1 MKTFFAIVA
10 LTFAAPAFAQA
21 ADPFTDGKNGDKIHV
36 ASHFVCPAKIGA
48 FERDTASESDVETG
62 ADACDYAALDGIY
75 GTIKLIPLSGP
86 YSPRNSMAQD
96 FIEQE
101 GTGGKR
107 VAESVLML
115 GPKDNALPVYARTY
129 RTARAEALEYRI
141 LFAGAQ
147 IGNWAVEVTVE
158 YADPRDTPAE
168 KQFLSTVYD
177 SARKQIAVAH

>member
-1 MKTFFAIVA
+1 MKTLFTIVVLIFA
-10 LTFAAPAFAQA
+10 TPAFAQT
-21 ADPFTDGKNGDKIHV
+21 ADPFTDGKNGDKVHV
-36 ASHFVCPAKIGA
+36 ASGFVCPAKIGA

-62 ADACDYAALDGIY
+62 ADSCDYAALDGIY
-75 GTIKLIPLSGP
+75 GTITLIPLSGP
-86 YSPRNSMAQD
+86 YSPRDSMAQD

-107 VAESVLML
+107 ISESVLML
-115 GPKDNALPVYARTY
+115 GPKNGALPVYARTY
-129 RTARAEALEYRI
+129 RTARAEALEYRT

-158 YADPRDTPAE
+158 YADPRDTTAE

-177 SARKQIAVAH
+177 SARREIAAAR

>member
-1 MKTFFAIVA
+1 MKAVYPLLAILLA
-10 LTFAAPAFAQA
+10 TPAFAQT
-21 ADPFTDGKNGDKIHV
+21 ADPFTDGKDGAKVHV
-36 ASHFVCPAKIGA
+36 ASGFICPAKIGA
-48 FERDTASESDVETG
+48 FERDTASESDVGTG

-75 GTIKLIPLSGP
+75 GTIKLIPLTGP
-86 YSPRNSMAQD
+86 YAPRDSLAQA

-107 VAESVLML
+107 VGETVLML
-115 GPKDNALPVYARTY
+115 GPKSSALPVYARTY

-158 YADPRDTPAE
+158 YADPRDTQAE
-168 KQFLSTVYD
+168 KEFLSAVYD
-177 SARKQIAVAH
+177 GARKEIAAAR